1 MNIDDIYQKRLMNNN
16 NTRMT
21 KNTNTRGMTFAI
33 IKRLGF
39 ERGFEVGVCEADKLL
54 IYTHTTVSQT
64 YYTHYYNRYQN

>member
-1 MNIDDIYQKRLMNNN
+1 
-16 NTRMT
+16 
-21 KNTNTRGMTFAI
+21 MTFAII

-39 ERGFEVGVCEADKLL
+39 EGGFEVEVCEAGMIL